1 MAAPTQFL
9 AAPFDPTQYTGITAA
24 QILQLLDGLSP
35 ETNVGMFIR
44 TFDDGSGNP
53 DVPNAID
60 NADYISCAWLRIGLT
75 SVSCYVWNPA
85 AATDATL
92 LKWASI
98 NSAGIGPGSITGGM
112 IAQNTIQASNIIS
125 VNYAQIVGAP
135 ITLSPSGTASGDLTG
150 AYPGPSIAAGVV
162 TTTKV
167 ANNTL
172 LATNLA
178 PNIAFFIPRTKSDAS
193 ACEWVSPN
201 SLLTA
206 AAGFGTTVITVGSGI
221 HPSTGGGAGVAHN
234 LSTIPRFIRA
244 VLKNTNVGAQNG
256 YAAGLEVEAT
266 KFFVR
271 SSSGSVEDTAPLVS
285 ISADATNVYY
295 RFVTFD
301 GTGANGIVTVINGT
315 NGDWQHGSAD
325 ALVTVGNWTLIIYAI
340 A

>member
-1 MAAPTQFL
+1 MSAPTQFL
-9 AAPFDPTQYTGITAA
+9 AAPFDPTGYTNITGA
-24 QILQLLDGLSP
+24 QLLQLIQGTLPSTD
-35 ETNVGMFIR
+35 VGMFIK
-44 TFDDGSGNP
+44 TFDDASGNP
-53 DVPNAID
+53 DVPDAISD
-60 NADYISCAWLRIGLT
+60 ATYQTCGWLRIGLT

-125 VNYAQIVGAP
+125 LNYAQVVGAP
-135 ITLSPSGTASGDLTG
+135 IVLPPSGAASGDLTG
-150 AYPGPSIAAGVV
+150 AYPGPSIAAGAV

-172 LATNLA
+172 LVTNLA
-178 PNIAFFIPRTKSDAS
+178 PNTAFFIPRTKSDAS

-206 AAGFGTTVITVGSGI
+206 AAGFGTTLSPAV
-221 HPSTGGGAGVAHN
+221 HPTTGGGAGVAHGVGA
-234 LSTIPRFIRA
+234 IPRIIRA
-244 VLKNTNVGAQNG
+244 VLVNTSGGTVNG
-256 YAAGLEVEAT
+256 YASLIEVEAT

-325 ALVTVGNWTLIIYAI
+325 ALVTVGNWTLKIYVI